1 MYIKRTAKE
10 VQPIAYYWGHRDT
23 ARRVSCTEKN
33 DGVNKSDSKL
43 VSRLLGALDEAAVLL
58 RAFCGGLAG
67 EGTFNLL
74 DDSVVGELAGEGIGE
89 ALYRYTSAL
98 GFM

>member
-1 MYIKRTAKE
+1 MHRITH
-10 VQPIAYYWGHRDT
+10 IA
-23 ARRVSCTEKN
+23 
-33 DGVNKSDSKL
+33 
-43 VSRLLGALDEAAVLL
+43 LG
-58 RAFCGGLAG
+58 GGLAG
-67 EGTFNLL
+67 EGTLNLL